1 MIVLPAGYGRAFRLG
16 KGERISIVNTHGQQ
30 VVDTWALNADDLSEM
45 MSMEHTRSC
54 LDKLRPSTGESFF
67 TNRRRPIVRLECDTS
82 PGIHDTLVSA
92 CDQAR
97 YDLLGFA
104 GSHRSCVENFYEAL
118 AGLGIKPDHV
128 PAPFNMFERVI
139 ITENEGLEIAP
150 PVSRPGDTVTLRAL
164 ANVIVILSAC
174 PMDIAL
180 TNGLDRTPKDVAVQL
195 DDGSSGTHLP

>member
-1 MIVLPAGYGRAFRLG
+1 MIVLPAGYGRAFRIG

-30 VVDTWALNADDLSEM
+30 VVDTWALNAGDPSEM

-54 LDKLRPSTGESFF
+54 LDKLRPSVGDRFF
-67 TNRRRPIVRLECDTS
+67 TDRRRPIMLLESDTS
-82 PGIHDTLVSA
+82 PGIHDTLLSS

-104 GSHRSCVENFYEAL
+104 GSHRSCAQNFYEAL
-118 AGLGIKPDHV
+118 AALDLKPTRV

-139 ITENEGLEIAP
+139 ITENGGLEIAP
-150 PVSRPGDTVTLRAL
+150 PVSRPGDTVTLQAL
-164 ANVIVILSAC
+164 SDVVVILSAC

-180 TNGLDRTPKDVAVQL
+180 TNGLDRTPKDVAVRL
-195 DDGSSGTHLP
+195 